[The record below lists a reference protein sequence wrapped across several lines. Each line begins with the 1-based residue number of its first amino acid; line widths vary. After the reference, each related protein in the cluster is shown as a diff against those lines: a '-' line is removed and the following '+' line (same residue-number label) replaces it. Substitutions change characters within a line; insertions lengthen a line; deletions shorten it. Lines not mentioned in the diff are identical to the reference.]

1 MAVAE
6 DVGIELYGRV
16 ALALEAERRSA
27 LHCRWCGRRRPT
39 AVRPYIAD
47 GLKVMHRD
55 QERCQDSLAM
65 LMIINVLSD
74 ISRDS
79 A

>member
-16 ALALEAERRSA
+16 ALALETERRSA
-27 LHCRWCGRRRPT
+27 LHCRWRGLRQIRGFGSHSSRPKEM
-39 AVRPYIAD
+39 
-47 GLKVMHRD
+47 L
-55 QERCQDSLAM
+55 CSLAM
-65 LMIINVLSD
+65 LMITNVVSD

>member
-1 MAVAE
+1 MVVAGE
-6 DVGIELYGRV
+6 VGIELYGRV

-27 LHCRWCGRRRPT
+27 LHCRWLENRASRP
-39 AVRPYIAD
+39 
-47 GLKVMHRD
+47 KKW
-55 QERCQDSLAM
+55 QNSLAM
-65 LMIINVLSD
+65 LMITNVLSD